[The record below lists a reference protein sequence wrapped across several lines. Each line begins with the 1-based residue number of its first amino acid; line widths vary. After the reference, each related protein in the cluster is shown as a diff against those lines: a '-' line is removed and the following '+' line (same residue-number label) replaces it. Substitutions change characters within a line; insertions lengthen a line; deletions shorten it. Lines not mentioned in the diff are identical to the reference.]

1 MRLQLIYLFRFILSG
16 SIFIFGVLLYSQ
28 SDDFENSHA
37 KKVLHNYTIAD
48 SLPDNIPPMKN
59 FLWGKNGIIRKTP
72 FKSKSRVQELKTR
85 RNMLQLHQK
94 LALVTLGL
102 MSYQYY
108 LGNKMI
114 DNPEEYMEV
123 EPTHMKLGYTTFGT
137 YMTSASLSIFS
148 PPASKYSNRL
158 SSNKI
163 HKYLAIIHFAGM
175 CIQPWLGYETYK
187 SRILDDGNYDK
198 YLDLHQQV
206 GGITVTCYALA
217 FLTTLL
223 PY

>member
-1 MRLQLIYLFRFILSG
+1 MEIILIIHRHIHLEVMSIMILVVMQ
-16 SIFIFGVLLYSQ
+16 II
-28 SDDFENSHA
+28 A
-37 KKVLHNYTIAD
+37 KF
-48 SLPDNIPPMKN
+48 M
-59 FLWGKNGIIRKTP
+59 
-72 FKSKSRVQELKTR
+72 
-85 RNMLQLHQK
+85 
-94 LALVTLGL
+94 
-102 MSYQYY
+102 
-108 LGNKMI
+108 
-114 DNPEEYMEV
+114 EEYMEV

-206 GGITVTCYALA
+206 GGITMTCYALA